1 MGFGLTGRLIGIV
14 GLGNTGRE
22 FVTLTKPLELRY
34 QAFDPYVRPEIAA
47 SLGVELVDLRTLMA
61 TSDIVCVM
69 AALTPET
76 RHLLG
81 ADELALMKPTA
92 YLVNVARG
100 AIIDQAALTDAL
112 AASVSGARRWTSLRR
127 SRLTP
132 RSGCSRCPT
141 SLPRRTPFAGPTSS
155 GWEWDA
161 ARCKRSLMLRRA
173 DVRAMSST
181 RKLPGARL
189 QTTRKA
195 CQVTDECFLCNY
207 NAWPVDDLP
216 PRERVFSNDYWRVLV
231 HQSAIPGWLVVGL
244 RRHVARLSDL
254 TEEETISLG
263 PALSA
268 GTQALI
274 DVVGCAKTYAMLFSE
289 SVAHVHFNL
298 VPRMAD
304 MPDKFRGAGIFG
316 YNVVATPLDEA
327 ARDDLGRRLATAWPV
342 H

>member
-1 MGFGLTGRLIGIV
+1 M
-14 GLGNTGRE
+14 
-22 FVTLTKPLELRY
+22 
-34 QAFDPYVRPEIAA
+34 
-47 SLGVELVDLRTLMA
+47 
-61 TSDIVCVM
+61 
-69 AALTPET
+69 
-76 RHLLG
+76 
-81 ADELALMKPTA
+81 
-92 YLVNVARG
+92 
-100 AIIDQAALTDAL
+100 
-112 AASVSGARRWTSLRR
+112 
-127 SRLTP
+127 
-132 RSGCSRCPT
+132 
-141 SLPRRTPFAGPTSS
+141 
-155 GWEWDA
+155 
-161 ARCKRSLMLRRA
+161 
-173 DVRAMSST
+173 
-181 RKLPGARL
+181 
-189 QTTRKA
+189 
-195 CQVTDECFLCNY
+195 TDECFLCNY

-342 H
+342 HKQPPPSGAKSRAVAWYLPSTQARTKGYPWTVGAASWQRSTT